1 MLSDSESDDVDLDYF
16 GKIVK
21 CLIENVE
28 DMLQVDYIFEE
39 DIIVLDWKLS
49 FYEQIFC
56 GMLCYIFFLC
66 EKLFMVFY
74 MLLININVQ
83 LKLSI
88 CI

>member
-1 MLSDSESDDVDLDYF
+1 MLSDSESDDGDLDYF
-16 GKIVK
+16 EKIVK

-56 GMLCYIFFLC
+56 GMLSYIFFLC